1 MNTEA
6 QSPLLP
12 APFPRFADLL
22 ELTKPRITLMVVITA
37 AVGFLLAD
45 NAGAGAGP
53 FPFLLLLHT
62 LFGTGLVAAS
72 GSALNQVIER
82 DLDARMARTARRPL
96 PSGRLDPETALAFG
110 VVLGIAGL
118 VYLVLLV
125 NPLTALLGAAT
136 LVGYLFVYTPM
147 KRVSSL
153 ATIIGAAPGAMP
165 PLMGWAGYADNVAL
179 GAWAMFGILFLWQ
192 LPHFLAIAWMY
203 REDYALGGYPMLPVV
218 RPDGAA
224 TARQAVLWAAAL
236 VPLSLLPSAL
246 GLTGALYALGA
257 FVLGLGY
264 LAASIAFSLNPDRK
278 SARRLLLTSVLYLP
292 ALLVVML
299 IDRLVA

>member
-1 MNTEA
+1 MNVET
-6 QSPLLP
+6 QSPPL
-12 APFPRFADLL
+12 PFPRFADLV
-22 ELTKPRITLMVVITA
+22 ELTKPRITLMVVVTA

-45 NAGAGAGP
+45 NASGGEGRLP
-53 FPFLLLLHT
+53 LGLLFHT
-62 LFGTGLVAAS
+62 LFGTGMVAAS

-82 DLDARMARTARRPL
+82 DLDGRMARTSRRPL
-96 PSGRLDPETALAFG
+96 PARRLDPELALGFG
-110 VVLGIAGL
+110 VLLGLLGL
-118 VYLVLLV
+118 AYLDFLV
-125 NPLTALLGAAT
+125 NPLTALLGAST
-136 LVGYLFVYTPM
+136 LAGYLFVYTPL

-153 ATIIGAAPGAMP
+153 ATIVGAAPGAVP
-165 PLMGWAGYADNVAL
+165 PLMGWAGYANDLAP
-179 GAWAMFGILFLWQ
+179 GAWAMFGILFVWQ

-203 REDYALGGYPMLPVV
+203 RADYAQGGYPMLPVV
-218 RPDGAA
+218 RPEGSA

-246 GLTGALYALGA
+246 GLTGGVYAAGA

-264 LAASIAFSLNPDRK
+264 LAASIAFGFDPARK

>member
-1 MNTEA
+1 MNVET
-6 QSPLLP
+6 QLPPL
-12 APFPRFADLL
+12 PFPRFADLV
-22 ELTKPRITLMVVITA
+22 ELTKPRITLMVVVTA

-45 NAGAGAGP
+45 NASGGENRLPLG
-53 FPFLLLLHT
+53 LLFHT
-62 LFGTGLVAAS
+62 LFGTGMVAAS

-82 DLDARMARTARRPL
+82 DLDGRMARTSRRPL
-96 PSGRLDPETALAFG
+96 PARRLDPELALAFG
-110 VVLGIAGL
+110 VLLGLLGL
-118 VYLVLLV
+118 AYLDFLV
-125 NPLTALLGAAT
+125 NPLTALLGAST
-136 LVGYLFVYTPM
+136 LAGYLFVYTPL

-153 ATIIGAAPGAMP
+153 ATIVGAAPGAVP
-165 PLMGWAGYADNVAL
+165 PLMGWAGYANDLAP
-179 GAWAMFGILFLWQ
+179 GAWAMFGILFVWQ

-203 REDYALGGYPMLPVV
+203 RADYAQGGYPMLPVV
-218 RPDGAA
+218 RPAGGA

-246 GLTGALYALGA
+246 GLTGGVYAVGA
-257 FVLGLGY
+257 FVLGLAY
-264 LAASIAFSLNPDRK
+264 LAASIAFGVDPERK